1 MSHFSNA
8 KIIEAW
14 GCSKKKV
21 FSKLLPNSQESTSAA
36 VSFSNKLSEW
46 RLETCTFIKKHS
58 SSGIFLWTLRIF
70 FKKIYTAEHLWMAGN
85 EVRNIG
91 QPTDPVHKKKLV
103 YRKTS
108 IQQNMIGEK
117 MFCGKCFRRVIR
129 TSDENSW
136 KTS

>member
-8 KIIEAW
+8 KIVEAW

-21 FSKLLPNSQESTSAA
+21 FLKLLPNSQESTSAT

-46 RLETCTFIKKHS
+46 RLKTCTFIKNTPAQVFS
-58 SSGIFLWTLRIF
+58 CELCVFFLRKSIRPSICEWLVMKLEI
-70 FKKIYTAEHLWMAGN
+70 LGN
-85 EVRNIG
+85 LLI
-91 QPTDPVHKKKLV
+91 QFIKKLV